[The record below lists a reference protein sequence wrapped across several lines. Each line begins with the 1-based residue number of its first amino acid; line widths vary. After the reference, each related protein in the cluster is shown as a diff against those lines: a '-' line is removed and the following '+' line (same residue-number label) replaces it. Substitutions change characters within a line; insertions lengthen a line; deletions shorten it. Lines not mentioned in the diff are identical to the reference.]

1 VTSDSAAIGRIFREE
16 SGRSVAAL
24 TGMFGDVDL
33 AEDAV
38 QEAFAV
44 ALHRWPDD
52 GIPPNPGAWITTT
65 ARNRA
70 VDRLR
75 RDTRGTELIKAA
87 AQASPP
93 GWNGDPAMEG
103 KPVPDD
109 RLRLIFTC
117 CHPSLAPQSQVELTL
132 RLLCGLSTAEVA
144 RAFLTAEP
152 TMAKRLVRTK
162 HKIKAANIPYRIP
175 EEHELPDRLK
185 TVLIAIYLMYTTGQG
200 KPQSE
205 TDLCS
210 ESIRLGRMLRH
221 LMPDEPEI
229 AGLLAL
235 MLLTESR
242 RGTRTDE
249 LGALVLLRDQNRAA
263 WNRALIEEGH
273 GLVRWCLRRNQPG
286 PFQLQ
291 AAIAAVHADA
301 ASFADTDWPQ
311 ILTLYDQLKILA
323 PTPVVALNRAVA
335 LGEVRGPAAGLRE
348 IDTLPLS
355 DYYPFH
361 AARAE
366 FLLRQGHRDEAAC
379 AFRRAAEL
387 APAGPERDFLR
398 DQAERAPGSR

>member
-1 VTSDSAAIGRIFREE
+1 VTSDATTIGRLFRDEY
-16 SGRSVAAL
+16 GRSVASL
-24 TGMFGDVDL
+24 IGTFGDVDL

-44 ALHRWPDD
+44 ALRRWPED

-75 RDTRGTELIKAA
+75 RDARGTELLRAA
-87 AQASPP
+87 AHASPP
-93 GWNGDPAMEG
+93 GWNGDPATESE
-103 KPVPDD
+103 PVPDD

-132 RLLCGLSTAEVA
+132 RLLCGLSTAQVA

-175 EEHELPDRLK
+175 DEHELPGRLT
-185 TVLIAIYLMYTTGQG
+185 TVLTAIYLMYTTGQG
-200 KPQSE
+200 KPGSQ
-205 TDLCS
+205 TDLCA
-210 ESIRLGRMLRH
+210 ESIRLGRMLRL
-221 LMPDEPEI
+221 LMPDEPEV

-242 RGTRTDE
+242 RGTRTTE
-249 LGALVLLRDQNRAA
+249 GGALVLLRDQDRSA
-263 WNRALIEEGH
+263 WDQALIEEGQE
-273 GLVRWCLRRNQPG
+273 LLRSCLRRNRPG

-301 ASFADTDWPQ
+301 ATFADTDWPQ
-311 ILTLYDQLKILA
+311 ILTLYDLLMVVA

-335 LGEVRGPAAGLRE
+335 LGEVHGPTAALRE
-348 IDTLPLS
+348 IDALPLA
-355 DYYPFH
+355 DYHPFH

-366 FLLRQGHRDEAAC
+366 FLLRQGHRDEAAH

-387 APAGPERDFLR
+387 APAGPERDFLHN
-398 DQAERAPGSR
+398 QAQLVAGAG